1 MTGHA
6 HEYDKK
12 ATRLTL
18 AVLIPAAALTLIGLL
33 LLWPGKIAAEP
44 WTGPPHHTGDVVTVH
59 QRACTPDEAA
69 PDVAAQVCG
78 EVTVRLN
85 DGPDAGRI
93 VSTRLPSGP
102 GAPVVKPGD
111 RVILVYGDS
120 FDDPTGTRYEII
132 DHERG
137 TQIWLLVLIFALTI
151 VAFGRWRGVT
161 ALAGLG
167 VTFMVLLAFIVPA
180 ILQGEPPLLVA
191 IVGSAAIMLVVLY
204 LTHGFSTQTSMAVL
218 GTLASLAL
226 TGALAA
232 FTTAALHL
240 TGVADEQASF
250 LTIQY
255 GDVNMLGLLLAG
267 IIIGALGVLDDVTV
281 TQSYTVAELARA
293 NPAMGF
299 AELYRAASRVGRA
312 HITSVINTIVLAYAG
327 ASLPLLLLLSAG
339 PGQSNGGWLQ
349 MLKSE
354 QLAQE
359 IVRSAV
365 GTIGLIAAVP
375 ITTALAALAVRGRP
389 IGLRFRPPRPRR
401 RRPDPLESAWG
412 LEPEAVPQG
421 DDPR

>member
-6 HEYDKK
+6 HEYGKR

-18 AVLIPAAALTLIGLL
+18 AVLIPAGALTLLGLI
-33 LLWPGKIAAEP
+33 LLWPGKVAAEP
-44 WTGPPHHTGDVVTVH
+44 WIGPPHHTGEVVSVT
-59 QRACTPDEAA
+59 QRQCTPEETSPDTAA
-69 PDVAAQVCG
+69 HVCG
-78 EVTVRLN
+78 EVAVRLS
-85 DGPDAGRI
+85 DGPDAGQT
-93 VSTRLPSGP
+93 VNTPLPFGA
-102 GAPVVKPGD
+102 GAPMVKPGD
-111 RVILVYGDS
+111 EVILVYGDS
-120 FDDPTGTRYEII
+120 FGGPVGADYEII

-137 TQIWLLVLIFALTI
+137 TQIWLLIAIFALTI
-151 VAFGRWRGVT
+151 IAFGRWRGVT

-167 VTFMVLLAFIVPA
+167 VTFLVLLAFIVPA
-180 ILQGEPPLLVA
+180 ILQGESPLLVA

-204 LTHGFSTQTSMAVL
+204 LTHGFSTPTSMAVL

-232 FTTAALHL
+232 VTTAGLHL
-240 TGVADEQASF
+240 TGIADEQASF
-250 LTIQY
+250 LSMQY
-255 GDVNMLGLLLAG
+255 SGVNMLGLLLAG

-299 AELYRAASRVGRA
+299 TELYRAASRVGRA

-349 MLKSE
+349 MIKSE

-375 ITTALAALAVRGRP
+375 ITTALAALALRGRP
-389 IGLRFRPPRPRR
+389 KLPRPRR
-401 RRPDPLESAWG
+401 RTDPLESAWG
-412 LEPEAVPQG
+412 LAPDPIPPSGKVEA
-421 DDPR
+421 